1 MKFKSDPYSI
11 ILRPVVTE
19 KSMELKETQNK
30 VTFEVHPK
38 ANKHEIKTAVEK
50 LFNVK
55 VLSVN
60 TMNVKGKKKRLGRVE
75 GRTKNWKKAVVTLAP
90 GHHIEFFEGM

>member
-1 MKFKSDPYSI
+1 MKFKRDPYSI

-19 KSMELKETQNK
+19 KSMELREIQNK

-38 ANKHEIKTAVEK
+38 ANKQEIKTAVEK

-55 VLSVN
+55 VLAVN
-60 TMNVKGKKKRLGRVE
+60 TMNVKAKKKRLGRIE

>member
-1 MKFKSDPYSI
+1 MKFKNDPYSI
-11 ILRPVVTE
+11 ILRPIVTE
-19 KSMELKETQNK
+19 KSMQLKETQNK

-38 ANKHEIKTAVEK
+38 ANKQEIKAAVEK

-60 TMNVKGKKKRLGRVE
+60 TLNVRGKKKRLGRVV